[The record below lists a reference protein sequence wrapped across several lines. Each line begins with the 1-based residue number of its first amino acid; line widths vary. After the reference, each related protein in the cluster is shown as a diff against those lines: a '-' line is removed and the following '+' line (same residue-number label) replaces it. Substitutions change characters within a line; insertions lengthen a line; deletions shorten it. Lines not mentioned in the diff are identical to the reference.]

1 MSALVN
7 LNSVLA
13 YTMLMASSRLFLS
26 VMLFVLIASNA
37 ASDENADNDKKD
49 VAVKAEVELS
59 EDKKGSTEATQKNRE
74 SVQETA
80 EEETA
85 WEEDPKKKQVDPN
98 LDGLILLGCI
108 VGLVLFI
115 VILRYVCCTIEQCE
129 ETLKAKRSLATKD
142 TCKVEHTEREI
153 IMLGMKYKSLV

>member
-1 MSALVN
+1 MDSQGQFYRDALPVLNTTGDPSKANSRRTNSAP
-7 LNSVLA
+7 
-13 YTMLMASSRLFLS
+13 
-26 VMLFVLIASNA
+26 SNA